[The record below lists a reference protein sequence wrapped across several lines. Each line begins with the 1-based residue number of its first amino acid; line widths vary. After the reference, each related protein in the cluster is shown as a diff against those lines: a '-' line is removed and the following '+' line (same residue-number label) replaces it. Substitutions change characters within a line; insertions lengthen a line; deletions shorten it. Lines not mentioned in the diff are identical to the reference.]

1 MQLDILE
8 EQDIEIDNTRKIVL
22 QYMAFILCTGS

>member
-8 EQDIEIDNTRKIVL
+8 ES
-22 QYMAFILCTGS
+22 ILPKAPNRST